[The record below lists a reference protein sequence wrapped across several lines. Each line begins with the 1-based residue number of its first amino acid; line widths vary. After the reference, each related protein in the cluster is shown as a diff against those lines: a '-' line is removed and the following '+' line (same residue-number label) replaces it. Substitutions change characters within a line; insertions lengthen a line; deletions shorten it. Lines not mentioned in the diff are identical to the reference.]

1 MFLSGPLINNNVLHY
16 VYFIYAILLLL
27 SVACNFYKHCT
38 VFLYF
43 ITDVD
48 ECATSNGGCHANA
61 GCTNNIGKPRTC
73 KCKLGF
79 SGDGITCGGM

>member
-1 MFLSGPLINNNVLHY
+1 MYCFW
-16 VYFIYAILLLL
+16 
-27 SVACNFYKHCT
+27 
-38 VFLYF
+38 YF

-79 SGDGITCGGM
+79 SGDGITCGGMYSYFMLIYMCLKYFSVFETVTFI